1 LGKWWNRRTTRWRYY
16 WVDMVRGSS
25 AAEAEAQMAFGV
37 DSSAYASQQLS
48 MFDDLLAAL
57 SRKDDVRDLFQR
69 LSAVFCRIVPYDE
82 AQLILLAEDGSPY
95 LYARTPD
102 SAPEGIAGDRAL
114 EILDSIEPQVL
125 DIVPGPDR
133 GLRRGLKVPVRIDDR
148 VVGAFALFSREPH
161 GYSASDLLHA
171 QRLAN
176 YLGHALAY
184 QRLAEQARDA
194 AVERQRLAEV
204 ESSVELLH
212 TFSDVLDVRTVFPR
226 VSEIVKKMLPH
237 DALAMVFVDRDR
249 HFVRQA
255 HSPDDFPD
263 PPFVT
268 HKTPMP
274 KEVIIA
280 DITTAP
286 LPVFEPADAFAPVFA
301 AGYHSFMS
309 VRRPAREQ
317 VLELSFWSK
326 RPGAFEQ
333 RDLPLARWIA
343 DYVALSVS
351 HEQLVDAKRQA
362 AEAQARAERLET
374 RVQMLSQELES
385 KTQIRV
391 VGESAE
397 WRDVLK
403 KATQV
408 AETDTTVLV
417 TGESGTG
424 KEVVARFIH
433 RASARSRGPFV
444 ALNCAALPEQLLESE
459 LFGYERGAFT
469 SAQQPKPGQIELAA
483 GGVLFLDEVTE
494 MSLAAQA
501 KFLRVL
507 QEREFQRLGGTRILK
522 ANIRVIAATNR
533 DLRKAVE
540 RGDFREDLFY
550 RLKVFDIAIAPLRE
564 RAADILPLSEASLQD
579 IGTSFARPPAGL
591 TRDARE
597 VLLRYHWP
605 GNVRELRNALERA
618 AILCEGG
625 LIGAEHLALDAT
637 GKPPGAVSTDLG
649 TIERETIAQV
659 LRECRWNRTR
669 AAKRLGLTRTQLYL
683 RLQKYGLE
691 KPPEV

>member
-1 LGKWWNRRTTRWRYY
+1 
-16 WVDMVRGSS
+16 MRGSNV
-25 AAEAEAQMAFGV
+25 AQAEAQMAVGLG
-37 DSSAYASQQLS
+37 SSAFASQGLS
-48 MFDDLLAAL
+48 MFDGLLAAV
-57 SRKDDVRDLFQR
+57 SRKSDVRDLFQH
-69 LSAVFCRIVPYDE
+69 LSAAICRIIPYDE
-82 AQLILLAEDGSPY
+82 AQLVLLAEDGS
-95 LYARTPD
+95 LHRYARTLDGPCQV
-102 SAPEGIAGDRAL
+102 SAVTSPAT
-114 EILDSIEPQVL
+114 ILDDHQPQVL
-125 DIVPGPDR
+125 DVVPESDR
-133 GLRRGLKVPVRIDDR
+133 GMQCGLKVPVQIEDR
-148 VVGAFALFSREPH
+148 VVGAFSLLSRNPH
-161 GYSASDLLHA
+161 AYSASDLLHA
-171 QRLAN
+171 QQLAN
-176 YLGHALAY
+176 CLGHGLAY
-184 QRLAEQARDA
+184 QRLAEQAREAGSD
-194 AVERQRLAEV
+194 RQRSAEI
-204 ESSVELLH
+204 ESSAELLR
-212 TFSDVLDVRTVFPR
+212 TISGVLDIRTVFPR
-226 VSEIVKKMLPH
+226 ISEIAKKMLPH
-237 DALAMVFVDRDR
+237 DALAMVFVDQDR

-255 HSPDDFPD
+255 HAPDDFPD

-268 HKTPMP
+268 HKTPLP
-274 KEVIIA
+274 RELIIT

-286 LPVFEPADAFAPVFA
+286 LPVFEPADAFAPVIA
-301 AGYHSFMS
+301 AGYHSFMG
-309 VRRPAREQ
+309 VMLPAREQ
-317 VLELSFWSK
+317 VIELSFWSK
-326 RPGAFEQ
+326 GLGAFDQ
-333 RDLPLARWIA
+333 RDLPLARRIA

-351 HEQLVDAKRQA
+351 HEQLVEAERQA
-362 AEAQARAERLET
+362 AEAQARAERLEA
-374 RVQMLSQELES
+374 RVQLLSEELES

-469 SAQQPKPGQIELAA
+469 SAQQAKPGQIEMAA

-540 RGDFREDLFY
+540 RGDFREDLYY
-550 RLKVFDIAIAPLRE
+550 RLKVFDIAIPPLRE
-564 RAADILPLSEASLQD
+564 RTADILPLGEALLHD
-579 IGTSFARPPAGL
+579 IGKSFGRPPAGL

-597 VLLRYHWP
+597 ALLRYHWP

-625 LIGAEHLALDAT
+625 LIRPEHLALEAT

-691 KPPEV
+691 KPADE